1 MLDIQ
6 DMLVR
11 RGSGAQAHSVR
22 LPALQV
28 KAGEI
33 LAITGE
39 SGCGKS
45 TLLEAIGLLLMP
57 VELPFEL
64 RFGAVA
70 FGLGASCCAGWAYA
84 MAPRSV

>member
-39 SGCGKS
+39 SGCGKVPCS
-45 TLLEAIGLLLMP
+45 KPSA
-57 VELPFEL
+57 
-64 RFGAVA
+64 
-70 FGLGASCCAGWAYA
+70 CC
-84 MAPRSV
+84 